1 MVAKHGAV
9 PDDRGDG
16 AAGGAGG
23 GGGDHRRGE
32 GRSRGAAPAPLR
44 TVRGKAKVE
53 GPLALD
59 RLIHERIRLGI
70 LSALAATDAVSFND
84 LKKLLETTDGNLSVH
99 ARKLEEANYI
109 ACTKSFENRV
119 PKTEYSITPAGRRAF
134 ERYLDHMEALIRAAR
149 ER

>member
-9 PDDRGDG
+9 PDERGDG
-16 AAGGAGG
+16 GAASGAEN
-23 GGGDHRRGE
+23 RRGE
-32 GRSRGAAPAPLR
+32 GRSRGSAAPLR
-44 TVRGKAKVE
+44 GVRGKAKTE

-70 LSALAATDAVSFND
+70 LSALAATDSVSFND
-84 LKKLLETTDGNLSVH
+84 LKRLLETTDGNLSVH

>member
-9 PDDRGDG
+9 PDDRGEG
-16 AAGGAGG
+16 AAGG
-23 GGGDHRRGE
+23 GGGDRRGD
-32 GRSRGAAPAPLR
+32 GRSRAPAPAPLR
-44 TVRGKAKVE
+44 SVRGKAKIE

-70 LSALAATDAVSFND
+70 LSALAATDALSFND

-109 ACTKSFENRV
+109 ACTKSFEGRV